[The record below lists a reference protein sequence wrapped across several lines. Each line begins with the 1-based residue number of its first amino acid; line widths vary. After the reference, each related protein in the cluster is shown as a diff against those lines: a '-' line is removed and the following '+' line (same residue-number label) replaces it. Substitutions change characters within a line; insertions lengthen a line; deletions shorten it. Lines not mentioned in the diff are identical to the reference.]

1 MVVIRSALLVSYSAS
16 PLGPRPGGAPLS
28 NTRHRPG
35 VPPSGRQDRD
45 PRAEREQTGVSWDTL
60 RARVGN
66 PVSTSGARA
75 PSIVKY
81 RPRTSE
87 ISVRFSLTPKETSFY
102 DMFAAAA
109 ENLVVGSKLLLE
121 LLGSDVSARAEIV
134 ERMRAAEHAG
144 DDTTHAIFHQLNSSF
159 ITPFDREDIYNLAS
173 SLDDIMDFMEEA
185 VDLVVLYDIETLPKG
200 IEQQIEVLARAAEL
214 TAEAMPNLRSMSN
227 LTEYWIEVNRLENQ
241 ADQIHRKLLAHLF
254 SGQYE
259 AIEVLKLKQVVDV
272 LEEAAD
278 AFEHVA
284 NTVETIAVKES

>member
-1 MVVIRSALLVSYSAS
+1 MQALLTGLPTVRKGNIRFYGVTPFAW
-16 PLGPRPGGAPLS
+16 LGRS
-28 NTRHRPG
+28 
-35 VPPSGRQDRD
+35 
-45 PRAEREQTGVSWDTL
+45 
-60 RARVGN
+60 
-66 PVSTSGARA
+66 A
-75 PSIVKY
+75 PSIVQSL
-81 RPRTSE
+81 PRTSE

-121 LLGSDVSARAEIV
+121 LLGSDVSGRAEIV

-144 DDTTHAIFHQLNSSF
+144 DDTTHAVFHQLNSSF

-185 VDLVVLYDIETLPKG
+185 VDLVVLYDIQTLPKG
-200 IEQQIEVLARAAEL
+200 VEQQIEVLARAAEL

-227 LTEYWIEVNRLENQ
+227 LTEYWIEINRLENQ